1 MLDLIIAFLKGARNI
16 VIPIVTFVVGLFIG
30 LVVLGW
36 GLMPVEW
43 VDAGPGDMAEGF
55 QQIYLENL
63 ALRYSVDPTAATR
76 PEYYTQALGTW
87 PEALDVACAMAST
100 STFANQMQV
109 FITSVLNPAGCAA
122 TTPPDEG
129 GGMASWLLPCLLV
142 ILALVAAGLAF
153 VFWNRRQDSGG
164 GDNMDFIMSSNKPTH
179 VPDAPPTSGEE
190 GVESD
195 GSVTPIA
202 SYRTTFNRGLDA
214 YDDSFSIESSAGDFL
229 GECGVGISESI
240 GTGSPRS
247 VTAFEVWL
255 FDKNDIR
262 TITKVAMSEYAYMD
276 DALKA
281 KLQPKGEPVLARPD
295 EVIVLETAALII
307 NAKITAMTYGDDP
320 ALPENSYF
328 EQFGIELSAW
338 AKDDAPSG
346 GFDDFA

>member
-1 MLDLIIAFLKGARNI
+1 MLDLIIAFIKGARNI

-30 LVVLGW
+30 LVILGW
-36 GLMPVEW
+36 WLVPVEW

-63 ALRYSVDPTAATR
+63 ALRYSIDPTAASR
-76 PEYYTQALGTW
+76 PEYYTQAIGNW
-87 PEALDVACAMAST
+87 PDALEVACGMAGT
-100 STFANQMQV
+100 STFAGQMQT

-122 TTPPDEG
+122 LEAPAETG
-129 GGMASWLLPCLLV
+129 SASLLLPCLIL
-142 ILALVAAGLAF
+142 ILALVAGGLAF
-153 VFWNRRQDSGG
+153 VFWNKRQTADA
-164 GDNMDFIMSSNKPTH
+164 GDIGDFVMATNKPAH
-179 VPDAPPTSGEE
+179 VPDAPPTTGDEGEE
-190 GVESD
+190 SKD
-195 GSVTPIA
+195 AVTPIA
-202 SYRTTFNRGLDA
+202 SYRTTFNIGLDS
-214 YDDSFSIESSAGDFL
+214 YDDSFSIESAAGDFL

-240 GTGSPRS
+240 GSGTPRN
-247 VTAFEVWL
+247 VAAFEVWL

-295 EVIVLETAALII
+295 EVVVLETASLII

-320 ALPENSYF
+320 TLPENSYF

-338 AKDDAPSG
+338 SKDDAPSG
-346 GFDDFA
+346 GFDDFS

>member
-1 MLDLIIAFLKGARNI
+1 MLDLIIAFIKGARNI
-16 VIPIVTFVVGLFIG
+16 VIPIVTFVVGLLIG

-36 GLMPVEW
+36 WLMPVEW
-43 VDAGPGDMAEGF
+43 VDAGPGDMADGF

-76 PEYYTQALGTW
+76 PEYYTQALGNW
-87 PEALDVACAMAST
+87 PDALDTACAMAAT
-100 STFANQMQV
+100 STFSAEMQV
-109 FITSVLNPAGCAA
+109 FITSVLNSAGCSA
-122 TTPPDEG
+122 TTPPTETG
-129 GGMASWLLPCLLV
+129 GITDWLLPCFLV

-153 VFWNRRQDSGG
+153 VFWNRRQAETATVDT
-164 GDNMDFIMSSNKPTH
+164 DFIMSGSKPTN
-179 VPDAPPTSGEE
+179 VPDAPPTGETGGDSE
-190 GVESD
+190 EA
-195 GSVTPIA
+195 VTPIA

-240 GTGSPRS
+240 GTGTPRN

-307 NAKITAMTYGDDP
+307 NAKITTMTYGDDP
-320 ALPENSYF
+320 SQPPNSYF

-338 AKDDAPSG
+338 SKDDSPDGG
-346 GFDDFA
+346 GFDDFS